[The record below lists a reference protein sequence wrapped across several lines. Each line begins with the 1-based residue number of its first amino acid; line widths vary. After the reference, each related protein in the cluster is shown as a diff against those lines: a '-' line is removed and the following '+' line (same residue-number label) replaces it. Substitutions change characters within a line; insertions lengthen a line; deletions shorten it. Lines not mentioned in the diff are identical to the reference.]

1 MSLRI
6 LCLATPE
13 RSEGLLAQWEPWVLQ
28 HELTVELESAFDPA
42 LIIEA
47 AALGRPYQL
56 CWSELPMTVWSA
68 TFPPLA
74 YPPENLPP
82 EGLGRCL
89 TVAELPDYI
98 STLAAVLPPAPK
110 TSALSPMMAL
120 FAAELPSLAE
130 LDAAFI
136 GRRRDRLHL
145 QTLLDSHRALLIQ
158 GAGGLGKTS
167 LLAWLARRALD
178 QGARLVKLYGV
189 VSPEV
194 LVESVFR
201 TYLDQT
207 LPDSTGGGDLP
218 QRFALML
225 RYLAAFPTLIVLDN
239 FEDNQFADGQL
250 ADAHWAEWLARL
262 VAEMPEASRLIITSR
277 RPLDLPHLV
286 TETLRPFQFSEAWQ
300 RMMGLPALRRLPFGD
315 KQVLI
320 AAAQAHP
327 RTLEL
332 LDALAQQQGFMVLQ
346 EALAEEPQRPDVGLL
361 RRLWQQTSA
370 VGRQQ
375 LLICSLFEGRLPLA
389 ALPELGVPA
398 DVAALVQA
406 RLVLTTPDGF
416 AYVHRLTAEFV
427 RDQVGPVACRQQHLI
442 LGRWYAARASRT
454 HAVEDFFSARFH
466 FLQGD
471 DLKEAAVMTFY
482 AQDLLKLLGYI
493 ERARALNR
501 EIIAMTPDPDM
512 RGACWHNQGIIE
524 MEQGN
529 YDIALMRFQEA
540 RSIFAETDNHA
551 MGTKTAYQL
560 GMMYQNQGHFAR
572 AEPYYEEAQTGF
584 LLLGDQMGLAA
595 MRHQQALMYQAQ
607 GQMPEAFDACRE
619 ALELFEQGEDENA
632 LAGSC
637 SLMGS
642 LYQQTGH
649 LTQALHM
656 YQRAAKL
663 LKALGYPTRL
673 AAVYGH
679 VAMVYAAQGKYAGAA
694 RLLAQ
699 ALDIFT
705 KLGYL
710 PGRAATYGQYGAL
723 AIYQQAWEEAEQA
736 YLQALELHQAAS
748 HGPGIAATCGQLALL
763 ALQQQQD
770 EQALMWLGQ
779 AWLHFARQDAGQLP
793 QLRQVLGA
801 LQQRR
806 DQVWL
811 QHQIAAQ
818 AWTDSER
825 EAFRGWVGVGE
836 A

>member
-1 MSLRI
+1 MSFRV
-6 LCLATPE
+6 LCLAAHT
-13 RSEGLLAQWEPWVLQ
+13 RSAELLARWEPWVLQ
-28 HELTVELESAFDPA
+28 YGLTLELEMAFDPA
-42 LIIEA
+42 LITEA
-47 AALGRPYQL
+47 VALGRPYQL
-56 CWSELPMTVWSA
+56 CWSELPLAAWPEE
-68 TFPPLA
+68 FPSLWYPLEC
-74 YPPENLPP
+74 PQP
-82 EGLGRCL
+82 EGLGRC
-89 TVAELPDYI
+89 VSWPELPEALGVLGA
-98 STLAAVLPPAPK
+98 TLPPARVAS
-110 TSALSPMMAL
+110 TLSPMMAL
-120 FAAELPSLAE
+120 FAAELPSLPE

-145 QTLLDSHRALLIQ
+145 QRRLDTHHSLLIQ

-167 LLAWLARRALD
+167 LLAWLARRARD
-178 QGARLVKLYGV
+178 QGARVVKLYGV

-201 TYLDQT
+201 TYLDQA
-207 LPDSTGGGDLP
+207 LPDCAGGGDLP

-250 ADAHWAEWLARL
+250 ADRHWAEWLARL
-262 VAEMPEASRLIITSR
+262 VAEMPAASRLILTSR
-277 RPLDLPHLV
+277 RPLALPGLV
-286 TETLRPFQFSEAWQ
+286 TEALRPFQFAEAWQ
-300 RMMGLPALRRLPFGD
+300 RLVALPALRGLPFAE
-315 KQVLI
+315 KQALI
-320 AAAQAHP
+320 EAAQAHP

-332 LDALAQQQGFMVLQ
+332 LDALAQTHDLGDLHA
-346 EALAEEPQRPDVGLL
+346 ALVEEPERPDLGLL
-361 RRLWQQTSA
+361 RRLWQQTLP

-389 ALPELGVPA
+389 ALPELGVPEE
-398 DVAALVQA
+398 VMALVQR

-427 RDQVGPVACRQQHLI
+427 RDQVGPNACREQHLI

-540 RSIFAETDNHA
+540 RSIFAATDNHA

-572 AEPYYEEAQTGF
+572 AQPYYEEAQTGF

-595 MRHQQALMYQAQ
+595 LRHQQALMYQAQ
-607 GQMPEAFDACRE
+607 GQMPEAFDASRE

-649 LTQALHM
+649 FTQALHM
-656 YQRAAKL
+656 YQRAAAI

-679 VAMVYAAQGKYAGAA
+679 VAMVYAAQGKYAAA
-694 RLLAQ
+694 ERLLAQ

-705 KLGYL
+705 KLGYV
-710 PGRAATYGQYGAL
+710 PGRAATYGQYGSL
-723 AIYQQAWEEAEQA
+723 YIYQQAWEHAEQA
-736 YLQALELHQAAS
+736 YVQALDLHRQAS
-748 HGPGIAATCGQLALL
+748 HGPGMAATCGQLALL

-770 EQALMWLGQ
+770 ERAFQWLAE
-779 AWLHFARQDAGQLP
+779 AWLQFARQDAGQLP
-793 QLRQVLGA
+793 QLQQVLAALLQRQGMAWMQAQIGA
-801 LQQRR
+801 LGWPEPDQQA
-806 DQVWL
+806 L
-811 QHQIAAQ
+811 
-818 AWTDSER
+818 
-825 EAFRGWVGVGE
+825 RGW
-836 A
+836 AAS

>member
-1 MSLRI
+1 MSPRI
-6 LCLATPE
+6 LCLARPE
-13 RSEGLLAQWEPWVLQ
+13 GCEGLLAQWEPWVLQ
-28 HELTVELESAFDPA
+28 YGLTLELESDFDPA
-42 LIIEA
+42 LILEA

-56 CWSELPMTVWSA
+56 CWSELPIMAWPA

-74 YPPENLPP
+74 YPPECSQP

-89 TVAELPDYI
+89 TRSELADYI
-98 STLAAVLPPAPK
+98 RELVVPLPPGDK

-130 LDAAFI
+130 LDVAFI

-145 QTLLDSHRALLIQ
+145 QRLLDAHRTLLIQ

-167 LLAWLARRALD
+167 LLAWLARRARD

-201 TYLDQT
+201 TYLDQV
-207 LPDSTGGGDLP
+207 LPDGAGGGDLP

-225 RYLAAFPTLIVLDN
+225 RYLEAFPTLIVLDN
-239 FEDNQFADGQL
+239 FEDNQFVDGQL

-262 VAEMPEASRLIITSR
+262 VVEMPVASRLIITSR
-277 RPLDLPHLV
+277 RPLALPGLV
-286 TETLRPFQFSEAWQ
+286 TEALRPFQFAEAWQ
-300 RMMGLPALRRLPFGD
+300 RMVGLPALRHLPFGD
-315 KQVLI
+315 KQRLI
-320 AAAQAHP
+320 GAAQAHP

-332 LDALAQQQGFMVLQ
+332 LDALAQRQGLPVLR
-346 EALAEEPQRPDVGLL
+346 EALAEEPDRPDIGLL
-361 RRLWQQTSA
+361 RRLWHQTSP
-370 VGRQQ
+370 VGRHQ
-375 LLICSLFEGRLPLA
+375 LVICSLFEGRLPLA
-389 ALPELGVPA
+389 ALPELGVPE
-398 DVAALVQA
+398 DVAELAQV
-406 RLVLTTPDGF
+406 RLVLTTLDGF

-427 RDQVGPVACRQQHLI
+427 RDQVGPNACREQHLI

-466 FLQGD
+466 FLQGG

-540 RSIFAETDNHA
+540 RSIFAATDNHA

-572 AEPYYEEAQTGF
+572 AEPYYQEAQTGF

-642 LYQQTGH
+642 LYHQTGH
-649 LTQALHM
+649 FTQALHM

-663 LKALGYPTRL
+663 LKTLGYPTRL

-679 VAMVYAAQGKYAGAA
+679 VAMVYGAQGKYAAA
-694 RLLAQ
+694 ERLLAQ

-705 KLGYL
+705 KLGYVS
-710 PGRAATYGQYGAL
+710 GRAATYGQYGAL
-723 AIYQQAWEEAEQA
+723 YIYQQAWEPAEQA
-736 YLQALELHQAAS
+736 YLQALDLHRQAS
-748 HGPGIAATCGQLALL
+748 HGPGMAATCGQLALL
-763 ALQQQQD
+763 ALQQRQD
-770 EQALMWLGQ
+770 EQAFQWLGE
-779 AWLHFARQDAGQLP
+779 AWLQFARQDAGQLP
-793 QLRQVLGA
+793 QLQQVLAA
-801 LQQRR
+801 L
-806 DQVWL
+806 L
-811 QHQIAAQ
+811 QHQGVAWVQAQ
-818 AWTDSER
+818 ISAL
-825 EAFRGWVGVGE
+825 GWPEPEQQALRVWGGV
-836 A
+836 